1 MATIEVRCNVKLSEA
16 IVLATQQDA
25 IYGAICWTLAN
36 GDTVA
41 VEMDIPEDEIRRS
54 YLENSSRGNWWVN
67 SMVEVLRISIK
78 LENVSADDLD
88 RLYARHTSDPI
99 HIAHFETSSGVG
111 LDMSYQETPEFG
123 RRVVAEIRE
132 TVNLILKFVRD
143 NYGQHW
149 LRPLS
154 QDERSLQNFLDDA
167 RAEWREAKN
176 PWKKLLVAH
185 LMIYMVGAW
194 LGVMKRYL
202 EVGDW
207 QMIQQ
212 AVSRKEEPCSGFAL
226 LSDSRERYYQ
236 GEPRIAIIYLNSAL
250 EWAVQRFLRDQLSS
264 KIPSKALEKLLG
276 HQTHGRL
283 LDDWVL
289 PLDRTAGLGLEHKEW
304 PSIKKIQ
311 KLRREAG
318 HPAKSNEISTLTIL
332 DFEKLVRDASTAIAK
347 LSGLVAPKVPP
358 PMMGTLAGGT
368 L

>member
-1 MATIEVRCNVKLSEA
+1 MATIEVRCNVKLPKA
-16 IVLATQQDA
+16 IVLATRQDA
-25 IYGAICWTLAN
+25 FYGAICWTLSN

-54 YLENSSRGNWWVN
+54 YQQHSSRGDWWVN
-67 SMVEVLRISIK
+67 SRVEDLRISIR

-88 RLYARHTSDPI
+88 RLYARHTSERTWV
-99 HIAHFETSSGVG
+99 AHFETSAGVG
-111 LDMSYQETPEFG
+111 LDQSYQEAPELG

-132 TVNLILKFVRD
+132 TVNLILRFVRD

-149 LRPLS
+149 LRLLS
-154 QDERSLQNFLDDA
+154 QDEKSLQNFLDDV
-167 RAEWREAKN
+167 RAEWREATN
-176 PWKKLLVAH
+176 PWRRLLIAV
-185 LMIYMVGAW
+185 LVTSIGSVY
-194 LGVMKRYL
+194 LGVMRLYL

-207 QMIQQ
+207 HTIQQ
-212 AVSRKEEPCSGFAL
+212 AVARKEEPSSVFAL

-264 KIPSKALEKLLG
+264 KIPSEALEKVLS
-276 HQTHGRL
+276 QTHARL
-283 LDDWVL
+283 LADWVL
-289 PLDRTAGLGLEHKEW
+289 PLDRTIALGLEHKEW

-311 KLRREAG
+311 KLRGEAG

-347 LSGLVAPKVPP
+347 LSGLVAPKIPP
-358 PMMGTLAGGT
+358 PMVGILAGGT
-368 L
+368 V